1 MEVPLRDWGLQS
13 MEIKVPLEMETF
25 ATLEEIASYHGKSV
39 EEVASEIVKAGL
51 QNFLA
56 FQGTVRAN

>member
-1 MEVPLRDWGLQS
+1 

-25 ATLEEIASYHGKSV
+25 ATLEEIASYHGKTV
-39 EEVASEIVKAGL
+39 EDIASEIVKAGL

-56 FQGTVRAN
+56 VAVPKSHH

>member
-1 MEVPLRDWGLQS
+1 

-25 ATLEEIASYHGKSV
+25 ATLEEIAQYHGKTV
-39 EEVASEIVKAGL
+39 NEVASEIVKAGL

-56 FQGTVRAN
+56 LPGTVRAN